1 MSKTKSTK
9 PKPSDCTNCTK
20 RVAGDVLVLDEAE
33 CCVLCG
39 RDVSDAGDE
48 SYWRSKIDCQASVIG
63 DLLEAHEAL
72 SNHGAQSLLA
82 SNLLDAARCLVAH
95 HDALVAA
102 RRQ

>member
-1 MSKTKSTK
+1 MSKTKAVK
-9 PKPSDCTNCTK
+9 PADCTNCTK

-48 SYWRSKIDCQASVIG
+48 SYWRSKIECQASVIG

-72 SNHGAQSLLA
+72 SNHGAQSMLA
-82 SNLLDAARCLVAH
+82 GNLLDAARCLVAH
-95 HDALVAA
+95 HDALAES
-102 RRQ
+102 RRHAT